1 MRRKVPST
9 SAVKRQ
15 TYCAV
20 ERPEQQIKGFF
31 EETSA
36 TATTAPVITSSSFSL
51 KDSNS
56 PTVFV
61 GIIPRGS
68 DDEKVDEPFDLLSVH
83 KDGRVRRLAPDLKT
97 QRWSIRHSEIA
108 SLSPTSYEVSAGFLL
123 EFDDVQ
129 KSLFKRRPDLAALAL
144 SDVTSPTVSKPSVLL
159 LVLHPAASQ
168 RISLSDVKIQI
179 FAIPAQPRSDG
190 FGLDEAQKL
199 RHIHTVHLPHLAGQE
214 EVDLEGLQWNFHSG
228 SAGLSLAFKR
238 GFINFDL
245 SQYSPS
251 VTSQFLLDD
260 EQFSSVM
267 RISPHSVIGA
277 GKSVVALYDTQYCSI
292 QRSIAVRDILS
303 NSSSKD
309 ADRKAPTIFVGYF
322 AKLGIA
328 LATKG
333 NVLLAFDL
341 SSLHTAH
348 GSSLKRQRDGLLI
361 DAIGRGIG
369 SSAASWDV
377 SADKY
382 REEHMASLGLV
393 TQEDVD
399 RWNRFKTDLESS
411 SKSADAVAFD
421 NAVKSYFGS
430 PSPREFVNPERVLF
444 VLSKIFAMQ
453 HEESSDSTG
462 PSTNLAILFWPKDT
476 CEWLIKSGSLSTNN
490 IDTALRRAAK
500 PRILPPLLS
509 GALVRALA
517 RFDPSLKHLTL
528 LLKGPAVLDPE
539 ELTHA
544 LKIFLDLARA
554 RSAALDE
561 PAAMT
566 ITNTP
571 HGDIEIDPDS
581 NEKVADPPAKS
592 SASAEASLEVAF
604 IGLNLTLTRLHK
616 HPLSKVVASFR
627 STLSNTDTLSVIHHL
642 RVSLATG
649 GYTSR
654 FTEEP
659 PIPIDSIK
667 ATPPLSLNAITD
679 LLNAS
684 VDAIG
689 PSGWISAVGFAGS
702 AANEADVIAH
712 MKSEISAAL
721 AGVEEATYIKGI
733 LREFIR
739 YAGTVVPAANAAAET
754 STTAVVQDHHHDDAL
769 PHVKREKLNGADL
782 LRFAIPE
789 DGYGE
794 VSGKML
800 PLSLKAGSFG
810 GSGTGTGTGD
820 GDVVSR
826 TKVKPMTGE
835 VKQRTSRE
843 IGYLRRKAVGKYSF
857 ERLIV

>member
-36 TATTAPVITSSSFSL
+36 SATTAPVITSSSFSL

-61 GIIPRGS
+61 GIVPRGS
-68 DDEKVDEPFDLLSVH
+68 VDEKVDEPFDLLSVH

-97 QRWSIRHSEIA
+97 QRWSIHHSEIA
-108 SLSPTSYEVSAGFLL
+108 SLSSASYEVSAGFLL

-129 KSLFKRRPDLAALAL
+129 KSLFKRRPDLAALAM
-144 SDVTSPTVSKPSVLL
+144 SDVTSPTVGKPSVLL

-179 FAIPAQPRSDG
+179 FAVPAQLRSDG

-199 RHIHTVHLPHLAGQE
+199 RHLHTVHLPHLAGQE

-228 SAGLSLAFKR
+228 SAGLSLSFKR

-260 EQFSSVM
+260 EQFSSIM

-292 QRSIAVRDILS
+292 QRSIAVRDILC

-341 SSLHTAH
+341 SSLHTMH
-348 GSSLKRQRDGLLI
+348 GPSLKRQRDGLLI

-382 REEHMASLGLV
+382 RDEHMASLGLV

-399 RWNRFKTDLESS
+399 RWNRFKKDLESA

-430 PSPREFVNPERVLF
+430 SDKGNALPSPGEFVNPERVLF

-453 HEESSDSTG
+453 HEESSDPAGS
-462 PSTNLAILFWPKDT
+462 STNLAILFWPKDT

-490 IDTALRRAAK
+490 IDIALRRAAK
-500 PRILPPLLS
+500 PRILPPLRS

-528 LLKGPAVLDPE
+528 LLKGPTVLDSE

-566 ITNTP
+566 ITNTS
-571 HGDIEIDPDS
+571 HGDMEIDQDS
-581 NEKVADPPAKS
+581 GEKISGPPAKS
-592 SASAEASLEVAF
+592 SASAEASLEDAF
-604 IGLNLTLTRLHK
+604 IGLNLTLTQLHK

-667 ATPPLSLNAITD
+667 AAPPLSLNAITD

-739 YAGTVVPAANAAAET
+739 YAGTVVPAANAAET
-754 STTAVVQDHHHDDAL
+754 STAVDHHDDGL
-769 PHVKREKLNGADL
+769 PRVKREKLNGADL
-782 LRFAIPE
+782 LTFAIPE

-810 GSGTGTGTGD
+810 GSGGSGAGE
-820 GDVVSR
+820 VVSR
-826 TKVKPMTGE
+826 TKVKPTTGE